1 MRRASV
7 CAAVLFQSAVGFV
20 QPRLGRASYRAAVT
34 MAFDGPR
41 QKLIEQQLTEALKPS
56 YLEVVNESH
65 GRQEDE
71 SHVRDARERRA
82 PRARSLSFSPPA
94 PLPPQFFT
102 CVVSDSFEGVKLIER
117 HRMVNAILAGEDG
130 TLPFHALR
138 ITAKTPEQWSASSNV
153 PKAPKC
159 AGGDGRGM
167 LK

>member
-41 QKLIEQQLTEALKPS
+41 QKLIEQQLTEALKPI

-71 SHVRDARERRA
+71 SHVREARERRA
-82 PRARSLSFSPPA
+82 PRARRCARSGWSLA
-94 PLPPQFFT
+94 
-102 CVVSDSFEGVKLIER
+102 
-117 HRMVNAILAGEDG
+117 
-130 TLPFHALR
+130 
-138 ITAKTPEQWSASSNV
+138 TPASSSCRRRRRR
-153 PKAPKC
+153 C
-159 AGGDGRGM
+159 A
-167 LK
+167 